1 MDHTRAS
8 VLSVCTAAIIGAGA
22 SAGGLEEGAGAGGPA
37 DWIECGVRKT
47 DGQTAT
53 DLFGFTDEDGVFEF
67 LTPEPLG
74 NGAYLISMVRLR
86 VEEEA
91 LQSSKNEIGI

>member
-37 DWIECGVRKT
+37 DCLMFRSSS
-47 DGQTAT
+47 
-53 DLFGFTDEDGVFEF
+53 FFHSF
-67 LTPEPLG
+67 LEGKCLCHSDSAEG
-74 NGAYLISMVRLR
+74 YKAA
-86 VEEEA
+86 E
-91 LQSSKNEIGI
+91 